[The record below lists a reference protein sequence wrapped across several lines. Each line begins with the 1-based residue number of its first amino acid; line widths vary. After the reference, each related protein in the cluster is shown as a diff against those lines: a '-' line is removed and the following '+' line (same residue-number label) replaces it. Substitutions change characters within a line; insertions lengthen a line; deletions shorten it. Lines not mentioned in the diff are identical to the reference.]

1 MKRSAKMLLFASSLW
16 YFGEGLFGP
25 LFAVFSEKVGGD
37 LLDITWAW
45 SLYLFVTGLFYI
57 IIGKLFN
64 RTVWKSKLIVIGYAL
79 NTIFTF
85 AFLLVDDTTSLMWV
99 QAGLGLAEAIST
111 PAWDATFSS
120 ELEDTNDTY
129 IWGIANG
136 QSFIVSGIAIA
147 IGGLIA
153 NYISFEALFILMG
166 CIQLIATIIQARE
179 TYRKEKSLDFKS
191 ST

>member
-1 MKRSAKMLLFASSLW
+1 MKRSVRMLLFASSLW

-45 SLYLFVTGLFYI
+45 SLYLIVTGVFYVL
-57 IIGKLFN
+57 IGKLFN
-64 RTVWKSKLIVIGYAL
+64 RSIWKPKLIVIGYAL

-85 AFLLVDDTTSLMWV
+85 CYLFVSDTTSLLLT

-111 PAWDATFSS
+111 PAWDSTFSS
-120 ELEDTNDTY
+120 ELEDTNDTFV
-129 IWGIANG
+129 WGIAHG
-136 QSFIVSGIAIA
+136 QSFFVSGIAVA

-153 NYISFEALFILMG
+153 NYFSFEALFIFMG

-179 TYRKEKSLDFKS
+179 TFFVKIP
-191 ST
+191 

>member
-25 LFAVFSEKVGGD
+25 LFAVFSEKIGGD

-57 IIGKLFN
+57 IIGKIFN
-64 RTVWKSKLIVIGYAL
+64 RTVWKSKLIIVGYAL
-79 NTIFTF
+79 NTLFTF

-111 PAWDATFSS
+111 PAWDAAFSS
-120 ELEDTNDTY
+120 EMEDTNDTF

-179 TYRKEKSLDFKS
+179 TFRKDKGLDIKGS
-191 ST
+191 I

>member
-1 MKRSAKMLLFASSLW
+1 MLPMKRSVRMLLFASSLW

-45 SLYLFVTGLFYI
+45 SLYLIVTGVFYVL
-57 IIGKLFN
+57 IGKLFN
-64 RTVWKSKLIVIGYAL
+64 RSLWKSKLIVFGYGL

-85 AFLLVDDTTSLMWV
+85 CYLLVDNTTSLLLV
-99 QAGLGLAEAIST
+99 QAGLGLAESIST

-120 ELEDTNDTY
+120 EMDDTNDTFV
-129 IWGIANG
+129 WGLANG
-136 QSFIVSGIAIA
+136 QSFFVSGIAVA

-153 NYISFEALFILMG
+153 NYLSFEALFILMG
-166 CIQLIATIIQARE
+166 CIQLIATLIQARE
-179 TYRKEKSLDFKS
+179 TFYVKPSKRAR
-191 ST
+191 

>member
-25 LFAVFSEKVGGD
+25 LFAVFSEKIGGD

-57 IIGKLFN
+57 IIGKIFN
-64 RTVWKSKLIVIGYAL
+64 RTVWKSKLIIVGYAL
-79 NTIFTF
+79 NTLFTF

-111 PAWDATFSS
+111 PAWDAAFSS
-120 ELEDTNDTY
+120 EMEDTNDTY

-179 TYRKEKSLDFKS
+179 TFRKDKVLDIKGS
-191 ST
+191 I

>member
-1 MKRSAKMLLFASSLW
+1 MKRSAKMLLFASSIW

-25 LFAVFSEKVGGD
+25 LFAVFSKKVGGD
-37 LLDITWAW
+37 ILDITWAW
-45 SLYLFVTGLFYI
+45 AIYLFVTGFFYI

-64 RTVWKSKLIVIGYAL
+64 RSTWKSKLIIIGYAL

-85 AFLLVDDTTSLMWV
+85 AFLLVDNTTSLLWV

-111 PAWDATFSS
+111 PAWDAAFSS
-120 ELEDTNDTY
+120 EMEDTNDTY

-153 NYISFEALFILMG
+153 KYISFEALFVLMG
-166 CIQLIATIIQARE
+166 SIQLIATIIQARE
-179 TYRKEKSLDFKS
+179 TFRKDKTIPEAIII
-191 ST
+191 

>member
-1 MKRSAKMLLFASSLW
+1 MLPMKRSTRMLLFASSIW

-25 LFAVFSEKVGGD
+25 LFAVFSDKVGGD

-45 SLYLFVTGLFYI
+45 SLYLVVTGVFYVL
-57 IIGKLFN
+57 IGKFFN
-64 RTVWKSKLIVIGYAL
+64 RSIWKSKLIVIGYGL

-85 AFLLVDDTTSLMWV
+85 CYLFVSNTTGLLLV

-111 PAWDATFSS
+111 PAWDATFAS
-120 ELEDTNDTY
+120 ELDDTNDTY

-136 QSFIVSGIAIA
+136 QSFFVSGIAIA

-153 NYISFEALFILMG
+153 NYVSFEALFILMG
-166 CIQLIATIIQARE
+166 SIQLIATIIQARE
-179 TYRKEKSLDFKS
+179 TFGRKNS
-191 ST
+191 

>member
-1 MKRSAKMLLFASSLW
+1 MKRSAKMLLFASSIW

-37 LLDITWAW
+37 ILDITWAW
-45 SLYLFVTGLFYI
+45 AIYLFVTGFFYI

-64 RTVWKSKLIVIGYAL
+64 RSTWKSKLIIIGYAL

-85 AFLLVDDTTSLMWV
+85 DFLLVDNTTSLLWV

-111 PAWDATFSS
+111 PAWDAAFAS
-120 ELEDTNDTY
+120 EMEDTNDTY

-153 NYISFEALFILMG
+153 KYISFEALFVLMG
-166 CIQLIATIIQARE
+166 SIQLIATIIQARE
-179 TYRKEKSLDFKS
+179 TFRKDKTIPEAIII
-191 ST
+191 

>member
-1 MKRSAKMLLFASSLW
+1 MLPLKRSTRMLLFASSLW

-25 LFAVFSEKVGGD
+25 LFAIFSEKVGGD

-45 SLYLFVTGLFYI
+45 SLYLVVTGVFYVV
-57 IIGKLFN
+57 IGKLFN
-64 RTVWKSKLIVIGYAL
+64 RSIWKPKLIVIGYGL
-79 NTIFTF
+79 NTVFTF
-85 AFLLVDDTTSLMWV
+85 CYLFVSNTTGLLLV

-120 ELEDTNDTY
+120 ELEDTNDTFV
-129 IWGIANG
+129 WGIANG
-136 QSFIVSGIAIA
+136 QSFFVSGIAIA

-166 CIQLIATIIQARE
+166 SIQLIATIIQARG
-179 TYRKEKSLDFKS
+179 TFGRIRV
-191 ST
+191 